1 MTQPT
6 HLMQSTQPTQA
17 GLRITPI
24 DELDRDVIVEAIAR
38 LERELFG
45 RGAWSEN
52 MVREELAA
60 PARTYYVCVDDNGS
74 RSSLTKGPSTQPTGG
89 ETTAQAF
96 ENAPAIVGYAGFWY
110 DGDDA
115 ELMTIGVAVSHQ
127 RRGIAARLL
136 ATLVDEAEKQGA
148 ARMLLE
154 VRVDNDP
161 ALALYRRFGFTRMGL
176 RKRYYQPGNID
187 AYTMALDLKPR
198 VVGFQ
203 TGATDAR
210 PEQHEHNEQNDKQK
224 EDDR

>member
-6 HLMQSTQPTQA
+6 HPMQSTQPTQA

-24 DELDRDVIVEAIAR
+24 DELDRNVIVEAIAR

-74 RSSLTKGPSTQPTGG
+74 RSSLTRGPSTQNT
-89 ETTAQAF
+89 
-96 ENAPAIVGYAGFWY
+96 PAIVGYAGFWY

-115 ELMTIGVAVSHQ
+115 ELMTIGVAGSHQ

-136 ATLVDEAEKQGA
+136 ATLVDEAKKQGA

-203 TGATDAR
+203 TGSTDAMNATDAR